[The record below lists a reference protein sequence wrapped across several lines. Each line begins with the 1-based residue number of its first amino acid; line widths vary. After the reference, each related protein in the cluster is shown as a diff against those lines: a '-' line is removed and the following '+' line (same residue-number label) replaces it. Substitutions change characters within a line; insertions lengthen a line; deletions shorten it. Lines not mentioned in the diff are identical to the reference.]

1 MISLQSLIHEL
12 ERREVQF
19 NSVQERGTALVL
31 DRHPAA
37 DTIKAY
43 LEEMQSQWSLLLQL
57 TLCLESHVKSIT
69 TYHDFYQQCQQCSAE
84 MSTCTELLN
93 TVYAQENLSIDEAKR
108 QVNDLH
114 QMQEQLTEFD
124 KQISKLIQTGDEV
137 TPLDRR
143 TEPVVSPYM
152 VQCLCT
158 YRTPR
163 VRSFWVLYFQIVN
176 G

>member
-1 MISLQSLIHEL
+1 MIHEL

-43 LEEMQSQWSLLLQL
+43 MEEMQSQWSLLLQL

-69 TYHDFYQQCQQCSAE
+69 TYHQFFQECRQCSAE
-84 MSTCTELLN
+84 ITQNVELLN
-93 TVYAQENLSIDEAKR
+93 SIYGQENLSIDDAKR
-108 QVNDLH
+108 QISDLH
-114 QMQEQLTEFD
+114 KMQEQLTEFD
-124 KQISKLIQTGDEV
+124 KQITKLIQTGDEV
-137 TPLDRR
+137 NPLELR
-143 TEPVVSPYM
+143 TEQITSPGR

-158 YRTPR
+158 YRHPK
-163 VRSFWVLYFQIVN
+163 VSFFFFFVN
-176 G
+176 NGFTYNCVTN